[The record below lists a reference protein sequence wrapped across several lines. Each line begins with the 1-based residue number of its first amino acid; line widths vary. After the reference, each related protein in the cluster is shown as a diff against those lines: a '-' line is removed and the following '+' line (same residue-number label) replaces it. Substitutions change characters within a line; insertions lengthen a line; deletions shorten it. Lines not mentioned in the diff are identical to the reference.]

1 MSVFSL
7 GRFANKP
14 LIPNPFDSEDQARRF
29 HHHDLADLTPGDLWS
44 EKLMLEIALAARVA
58 QRVRA
63 QILVGWPQIIDDR
76 QWLISRVKAL
86 SREQRRRSGRA

>member
-7 GRFANKP
+7 GRFANRP

-29 HHHDLADLTPGDLWS
+29 HHHDLHQLSPGELWS
-44 EKLMLEIALAARVA
+44 EVLMLEVALAARVA

-63 QILVGWPQIIDDR
+63 QILVGWPEVIDDR
-76 QWLISRVKAL
+76 AWLVARIRAL
-86 SREQRRRSGRA
+86 RREQQRRRGRA